1 MDRRSLVVGNWKMHG
16 TLASA
21 QTLARDVASRADAR
35 VNIDIAICPP
45 FPHLSVVA
53 NELASS
59 RIELGAQTLC
69 EFEHG
74 AYTGETAA
82 AMLIDIGC
90 RWVIVGHSE
99 RRQLFGDSIASVV
112 AKSDAAVAAGLT
124 PIICVGETL
133 VERKQGTT
141 NELLLE
147 QLLPFI
153 ENNCVRLRTA
163 VIAYEPIWAIGTGET
178 ASPEQAQEVHEF
190 IRATIAEINP
200 SLANSIRLLYGGSV
214 KPDNAAEL
222 FAMSD
227 VDGGLIG
234 GASLKAE
241 DFMQICGAVS

>member
-21 QTLARDVASRADAR
+21 QTLARAVASRADAR

-45 FPHLSVVA
+45 FAHLSVVA

-82 AMLIDIGC
+82 AMLTDIGC

-99 RRQLFGDSIASVV
+99 RRQLFGDSIASVA

-153 ENNCVRLRTA
+153 ENNCARLRTA

-190 IRATIAEINP
+190 IRATIAEINA